1 MSKIRQERTAEQIQ
15 HILSELFLREVSDP
29 RLAGVT
35 ITNVEIDRELQHA
48 NVYVNALGDDT
59 RQTQTMAGLQ
69 SAAGFLRREVAQHL
83 GLRAAPTMNFHW
95 DPRLRYIDE
104 VDKLLN
110 ELDIKPA
117 DDTTPAANAP
127 DGAAPVDRGVADL
140 PPTEEDE
147 VEP

>member
-29 RLAGVT
+29 RLSGVT
-35 ITNVEIDRELQHA
+35 VTNVEIDRELQHA

-59 RQTQTMAGLQ
+59 RQKQTMAGLQ
-69 SAAGFLRREVAQHL
+69 SAAGFLRREVAQRL

-104 VDKLLN
+104 VDKLLA
-110 ELDIKPA
+110 ELDIKAA
-117 DDTTPAANAP
+117 DDATPPLNAP
-127 DGAAPVDRGVADL
+127 SPID
-140 PPTEEDE
+140 EED